1 MTKHRS
7 GVDFSQSVI
16 ALLPQSATDPV
27 SPIAGQIYYNTSLN
41 VTFFYNG
48 TVWVSMA
55 AFSGAVTIQGTITN
69 ADTNPDYPAG
79 LSGDAYFITTNA
91 GKIGG
96 ASGKVVEIGDLLICQ
111 TTNAGGDEA
120 SVGMDWFVVQNNV
133 VNASETTSGI
143 IKISTQLQVTTGTDD
158 NSAITPLKYVTDRN
172 SNKCT
177 TPTIVGDN
185 STFTFTVN
193 HTAGID
199 NICQV
204 RDLSNNK
211 LVLVDVTFGS
221 LSNVITFVTAPLTT
235 ESYKV
240 IIK

>member
-1 MTKHRS
+1 MTKHKS

-16 ALLPQSATDPV
+16 ALLPQSASDPFAPV
-27 SPIAGQIYYNTSLN
+27 AGQIYYNTTLN

-55 AFSGAVTIQGTITN
+55 AFAGAITLQGTITN
-69 ADTNPDYPAG
+69 ADTNPNYPAG
-79 LSGDAYFITTNA
+79 LSGDAYFITTTN

-96 ASGKVVEIGDLLICQ
+96 VSGKVVEIGDLLICQ
-111 TTNAGGDEA
+111 TTNPGGDEA
-120 SVGMDWFVVQNNV
+120 TVGMKWFVVQNNI
-133 VNASETTSGI
+133 VNASESTSGI
-143 IKISTQLQVTTGTDD
+143 IQIATQLQVTTGIDD
-158 NSAITPLKYVTDRN
+158 NTAITPLKYVTDRN

-193 HTAGID
+193 HIAGID
-199 NICQV
+199 NVCQV
-204 RDLSNNK
+204 RDVSTNK